1 MIDSNGKM
9 KAGNWFRRATGTT
22 IGILG
27 LILWVIGGLICF
39 IWTLYVLFS
48 IFGLWTIFVGLIL
61 APVTYIASV
70 FIIWFSTG
78 HFPLILLIP
87 YVLSFIGLILASVG
101 GKIRGEEN

>member
-1 MIDSNGKM
+1 M
-9 KAGNWFRRATGTT
+9 
-22 IGILG
+22 G
-27 LILWVIGGLICF
+27 LILWVTGGLICF
-39 IWTLYVLFS
+39 VWTLYVLFS

-87 YVLSFIGLILASVG
+87 YVLSFIGLMLASVG